1 MWILDFLTGRTQ
13 VVRVGGRTSSTH
25 TIIKFADDTA
35 VVGMI
40 TDNNEKAD
48 QSEVDG
54 PTYS

>member
-35 VVGMI
+35 AVGMI